1 LLGALFLSVFEQPAE
16 KDLCTVLLKGKDVNL
31 MKKHLAEI
39 IIPKEAAVFFLD
51 EHGYWR
57 HKEQGKFEHRKIINY
72 FHSCIRKDEN
82 GYHLRQ
88 RLGDR
93 VEKVYFH
100 YEDTALFVID
110 VIKAEE
116 IHLLLNTQKKI
127 KLRPKKLFVIDDNLY
142 VNSGQ
147 HRIKFT
153 DNSLVRLW
161 DLLSYEGDDYFITVK
176 GQRHKIRQMEKETLG
191 YEV

>member
-1 LLGALFLSVFEQPAE
+1 
-16 KDLCTVLLKGKDVNL
+16 
-31 MKKHLAEI
+31 MKKPLTEI
-39 IIPKEAAVFFLD
+39 VITKEAAVFFLD
-51 EHGYWR
+51 EHGKWR
-57 HKEQGKFEHRKIINY
+57 HKEQGKFEHRKIIQY
-72 FHSCIRKDEN
+72 FHTCIRKDAN

-88 RLGDR
+88 RHGDH

-100 YEDTALFVID
+100 YEDTALFVFD
-110 VIKAEE
+110 VVKGEE
-116 IHLLLNTQKKI
+116 IVLMLNTQKKI
-127 KLRPKKLFVIDDNLY
+127 KLRPEKLFVIDDSLY

-176 GQRHKIRQMEKETLG
+176 GRRHKIRQVKKETL
-191 YEV
+191 

>member
-1 LLGALFLSVFEQPAE
+1 MGR
-16 KDLCTVLLKGKDVNL
+16 DV
-31 MKKHLAEI
+31 MKKPLPEI
-39 IIPKEAAVFFLD
+39 VIPKEAAVFFLD

-127 KLRPKKLFVIDDNLY
+127 KLRPTKLFVIEDSLY

-176 GQRHKIRQMEKETLG
+176 GRRYKIRQMEKETL
-191 YEV
+191 

>member
-1 LLGALFLSVFEQPAE
+1 
-16 KDLCTVLLKGKDVNL
+16 
-31 MKKHLAEI
+31 MKKPLPEI
-39 IIPKEAAVFFLD
+39 VIPKEAAVFFLD

-88 RLGDR
+88 RLGDH

-100 YEDTALFVID
+100 FEDTALFVID

-127 KLRPKKLFVIDDNLY
+127 MLRPRKLFVIDDNLY

-161 DLLSYEGDDYFITVK
+161 DLLSYEGEDYFITVK
-176 GQRHKIRQMEKETLG
+176 GRRYKIRQMEKETL
-191 YEV
+191 

>member
-1 LLGALFLSVFEQPAE
+1 
-16 KDLCTVLLKGKDVNL
+16 
-31 MKKHLAEI
+31 MKKPVTEI
-39 IIPKEAAVFFLD
+39 VIPKEAAVFFLD
-51 EHGYWR
+51 EHGRWR

-88 RLGDR
+88 RHGDR

-100 YEDTALFVID
+100 YEDTALFVFD
-110 VIKAEE
+110 VLKGEE
-116 IHLLLNTQKKI
+116 ILLVLNTQKKI
-127 KLRPKKLFVIDDNLY
+127 KLRPEKLFVIDDSLY

-161 DLLSYEGDDYFITVK
+161 DLLSYEGEDYFITVK
-176 GQRHKIRQMEKETLG
+176 GRRYKIKQARKETA
-191 YEV
+191 

>member
-1 LLGALFLSVFEQPAE
+1 
-16 KDLCTVLLKGKDVNL
+16 
-31 MKKHLAEI
+31 MKKPPAEI

-51 EHGYWR
+51 EHGFWR
-57 HKEQGKFEHRKIINY
+57 HKEQGKFEHRKIIHY

-93 VEKVYFH
+93 LEKVYFH
-100 YEDTALFVID
+100 HEDTALFVFD
-110 VIKAEE
+110 VIKGEE
-116 IHLLLNTQKKI
+116 ISLVLNTHKKI
-127 KLRPKKLFVIDDNLY
+127 KLRPQKLFVKDDNLY
-142 VNSGQ
+142 VNWGE

-161 DLLSYEGDDYFITVK
+161 DLLSYEGEDYFITVK
-176 GQRHKIRQMEKETLG
+176 GQRHKIRQMKKETL
-191 YEV
+191 

>member
-1 LLGALFLSVFEQPAE
+1 
-16 KDLCTVLLKGKDVNL
+16 
-31 MKKHLAEI
+31 MKKTLPEI
-39 IIPKEAAVFFLD
+39 VIPKEAAVFFLD
-51 EHGYWR
+51 EHGRWR

-72 FHSCIRKDEN
+72 FHTCIRKDEN

-100 YEDTALFVID
+100 YEDTALFVFD
-110 VIKAEE
+110 VKKGEE
-116 IHLLLNTQKKI
+116 ISLVLNTQKKI
-127 KLRPKKLFVIDDNLY
+127 KLRPEKLFVNDDNLY
-142 VNSGQ
+142 VNSGK

-161 DLLSYEGDDYFITVK
+161 DLLSYEGDDYLITIK
-176 GQRHKIRQMEKETLG
+176 DRRYRIRQIKKKTL
-191 YEV
+191 